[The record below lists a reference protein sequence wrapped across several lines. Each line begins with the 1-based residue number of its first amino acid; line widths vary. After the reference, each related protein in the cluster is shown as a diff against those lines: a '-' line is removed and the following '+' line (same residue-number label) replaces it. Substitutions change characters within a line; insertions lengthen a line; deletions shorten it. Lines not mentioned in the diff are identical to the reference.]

1 MKSVTFCDYQFG
13 SLLLSMFKGLANAT
27 HLNDRKTHL
36 LLSWPLESMDPWTEE
51 ASLIPWINTMDTC
64 INESMNPWYQ

>member
-1 MKSVTFCDYQFG
+1 VKFEFLAISF
-13 SLLLSMFKGLANAT
+13 LLKELFKGLANAT

-51 ASLIPWINTMDTC
+51 ASLIPWVHG
-64 INESMNPWYQ
+64 INESMDPWYQ